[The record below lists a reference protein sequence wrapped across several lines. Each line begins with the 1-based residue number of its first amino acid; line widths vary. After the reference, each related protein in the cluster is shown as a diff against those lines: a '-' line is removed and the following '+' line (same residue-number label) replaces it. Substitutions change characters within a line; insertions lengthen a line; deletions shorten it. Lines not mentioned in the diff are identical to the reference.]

1 MSKLNTDGTIN
12 TNGKM
17 KWIGYGCI
25 AVALI
30 MTILKGFGYM
40 KDAETIDLIKYW
52 GGLGF
57 SLVIGNSAKHAIGSK
72 LLQNSPKGVQ

>member
-1 MSKLNTDGTIN
+1 MSKIKTDGTIN

-30 MTILKGFGYM
+30 MTILKGLEVM
-40 KDAETIDLIKYW
+40 TDSETIDLIKYW

-57 SLVIGNSAKHAIGSK
+57 SLVIGNSAKHAIGNK
-72 LLQNSPKGVQ
+72 LLQNSPKGV